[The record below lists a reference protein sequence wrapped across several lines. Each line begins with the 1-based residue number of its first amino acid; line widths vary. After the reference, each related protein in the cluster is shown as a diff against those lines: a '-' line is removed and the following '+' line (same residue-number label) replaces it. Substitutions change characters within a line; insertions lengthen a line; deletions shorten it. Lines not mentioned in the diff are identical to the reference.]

1 MKFTKKQMELMAA
14 GEPMEVV
21 LAAGALDDD
30 TKTDTKTDTKVDAKN
45 DGKDE
50 EVTATAINAEV
61 ASQLVEALG
70 TIETMKGE
78 ATASATALVTAKA
91 DADTAKADKIKAE
104 ETSTA
109 LYAAVHARTSQL
121 AIALGQTPPAENISA
136 ADLAALNTKLDADF
150 KASYVP
156 GRKSSNTNK
165 TAKDDDTKV
174 SAEQARMLAKAKTLP
189 GSM

>member
-30 TKTDTKTDTKVDAKN
+30 TKTDTKVDAKG
-45 DGKDE
+45 DGKDDE
-50 EVTATAINAEV
+50 EVDATAINAEV

-78 ATASATALVTAKA
+78 ATASATALATAKA

-121 AIALGQTPPAENISA
+121 AIALGQTPPTENISA

-150 KASYVP
+150 KANYVP

-165 TAKDDDTKV
+165 TAKDEDNKM
-174 SAEQARMLAKAKTLP
+174 SAAQARMLAKAKTLP